1 VFLDAIGQSIKK
13 SLSIAHE
20 ASLAAQT
27 GEIYV
32 PESALEWTGP
42 GVFTDSVMRY
52 LLVRYGFNPRQLLH
66 VKDPIR
72 VGDVL

>member
-1 VFLDAIGQSIKK
+1 MEMDKAEKAAAAKGEVFL
-13 SLSIAHE
+13 
-20 ASLAAQT
+20 
-27 GEIYV
+27 

-42 GVFTDSVMRY
+42 GIFTDSVMRY
-52 LLVRYGFNPRQLLH
+52 LLVRYGFQPRELLH